1 DVCSCACPRFVLK
14 MSQDPK
20 QDKEAMKKT
29 WTDETNVAALQK
41 QGIAMTLLMWRE
53 RHRAD
58 MLSKQKEECLDT
70 IDNLQMLRDR
80 SDDHA
85 QVTLGNLRTLC
96 DSILKLSVKED
107 GTPLNNE
114 MTQVVN
120 LVHMINDKQTSDI
133 ESLKEQ
139 YLAQL
144 KNVYENKK
152 NTKKKNQ
159 K

>member
-1 DVCSCACPRFVLK
+1 

-20 QDKEAMKKT
+20 QDKQAMKKT

-53 RHRAD
+53 RERAEN
-58 MLSKQKEECLDT
+58 LSKQKEECLDT

-80 SDDHA
+80 SEDTA
-85 QVTLGNLRTLC
+85 QVTFGNLRILC
-96 DSILKLSVKED
+96 DGILALSVKED

-114 MTQVVN
+114 MAQVVD
-120 LVHMINDKQTSDI
+120 LVHMVNDKQTSDI
-133 ESLKEQ
+133 QSLKQQ

-144 KNVYENKK
+144 KNVYQKKK
-152 NTKKKNQ
+152 NNKKKNQ